1 MFFNNKI
8 NKKGKEND
16 TLFLTFLIEYIV
28 FILNK

>member
-8 NKKGKEND
+8 NKKGKENT

>member
-16 TLFLTFLIEYIV
+16 TLFLKFLIYYS
-28 FILNK
+28 FLNK

>member
-16 TLFLTFLIEYIV
+16 TLFLKFLLIYKC
-28 FILNK
+28 FK